1 MTASYFTYFQNDT
14 LLQLKLC
21 ITTVAEQDIY
31 YFFMTNHKQSYETN
45 NSVPT
50 ALQFKKAL
58 NLISR
63 LSLYCHLTWKL
74 YFAVLFLMVMMIM
87 KRQIWHP
94 CRFPASILFPGC
106 YCCQEQSSRAAKLA
120 NCILSYDFSAILNPV
135 DKPRNFFVWL
145 KSLTNWIH
153 ISSEL

>member
-50 ALQFKKAL
+50 GLQFKKAPKFNFQIKL
-58 NLISR
+58 LLPFNVKTVFCVAVFDGDDDNEEANL
-63 LSLYCHLTWKL
+63 
-74 YFAVLFLMVMMIM
+74 
-87 KRQIWHP
+87 
-94 CRFPASILFPGC
+94 ASM
-106 YCCQEQSSRAAKLA
+106 
-120 NCILSYDFSAILNPV
+120 
-135 DKPRNFFVWL
+135 
-145 KSLTNWIH
+145 
-153 ISSEL
+153 